1 MRGTETL
8 SRRFAGF
15 TLGSMPDAPPPTK
28 LTWTSPILRM
38 KVLFIAF
45 VVAFV
50 CYGFFTWVLWPVQV
64 LGDSMLPNYH
74 SGERHFVNKLAYRG
88 APPQRGDVIALHA
101 PGGEVYLKRVVGLPG
116 ETVTFTNG
124 GIAIGGRRLEE
135 PYVDT
140 KITPREED
148 LPKLGRL
155 GPGDF
160 YVIGD
165 NRATSV
171 RGQVPQKAIIGKVAF

>member
-1 MRGTETL
+1 
-8 SRRFAGF
+8 
-15 TLGSMPDAPPPTK
+15 MPDAPTPTK

-38 KVLFIAF
+38 KVLFVAF
-45 VVAFV
+45 LVAFV

-74 SGERHFVNKLAYRG
+74 SGERHFVNKLAYRAG
-88 APPQRGDVIALHA
+88 PPQRGDVIALHA

-124 GIAIGGRRLEE
+124 GIAIGGRMLEE

-140 KITPREED
+140 KIIPRED
-148 LPKLGRL
+148 DKSKLGKLSRD
-155 GPGDF
+155 DF

-171 RGQVPQKAIIGKVAF
+171 RGQVSKAQIIGKVAF

>member
-1 MRGTETL
+1 LPFDGTDAL
-8 SRRFAGF
+8 SQGQAGF
-15 TLGSMPDAPPPTK
+15 ILRAMPDDPTPTK
-28 LTWTSPILRM
+28 LTWTSPKVRLR
-38 KVLFIAF
+38 VLFSAF
-45 VVAFV
+45 LIAFV

-74 SGERHFVNKLAYRG
+74 SGERHFINKLAYRT
-88 APPQRGDVIALHA
+88 AKPQRGDVVALYA
-101 PGGEVYLKRVVGLPG
+101 PNGDVYLKRVLGLPG

-124 GIAIGGRRLEE
+124 SLAIDGQELKE

-140 KITPREED
+140 KIVPREDEEG
-148 LPKLGRL
+148 KLG
-155 GPGDF
+155 PDDY

-171 RGQVPQKAIIGKVAF
+171 RGKVSKQHIIGKVVF

>member
-1 MRGTETL
+1 
-8 SRRFAGF
+8 
-15 TLGSMPDAPPPTK
+15 MPDAPPPTK

-45 VVAFV
+45 LTAFG
-50 CYGFFTWVLWPVQV
+50 CYAFFTWVLWPVKV
-64 LGDSMLPNYH
+64 WGDSMLPNFH
-74 SGERHFVNKLAYRG
+74 HGERHFVNKLAYRA

-101 PGGEVYLKRVVGLPG
+101 PGGEVYLKRVIGLPG

-124 GIAIGGRRLEE
+124 GIAIGGRLLEE

-140 KITPREED
+140 KIIPRPD
-148 LPKLGRL
+148 DWPKLGKL
-155 GPGDF
+155 GPEDF

-171 RGQVPQKAIIGKVAF
+171 RGQVPKRDIIGKVAF

>member
-1 MRGTETL
+1 
-8 SRRFAGF
+8 
-15 TLGSMPDAPPPTK
+15 MPDAPTPTK

-45 VVAFV
+45 LGAFV

-74 SGERHFVNKLAYRG
+74 SGERHFVNKLAYRV
-88 APPQRGDVIALHA
+88 APPQRGDVIALYA

-135 PYVDT
+135 SYVDT
-140 KITPREED
+140 TITPRED
-148 LPKLGRL
+148 DQPKLGKL
-155 GPGDF
+155 GPDDF

-171 RGQVPQKAIIGKVAF
+171 RGQVPKKQIIGKVAF

>member
-1 MRGTETL
+1 
-8 SRRFAGF
+8 
-15 TLGSMPDAPPPTK
+15 MPDEPTKTK
-28 LTWTSPILRM
+28 LTWTSPKVRLR
-38 KVLFIAF
+38 VLFISFLIAF
-45 VVAFV
+45 A

-74 SGERHFVNKLAYRG
+74 SGERHFINKLAYR
-88 APPQRGDVIALHA
+88 AANPQRGDVVALYA
-101 PGGEVYLKRVVGLPG
+101 PNGEVYLKRVLGLPG

-124 GIAIGGRRLEE
+124 GIAINGQELKE

-140 KITPREED
+140 KVRAGKGEEG
-148 LPKLGRL
+148 KLGA
-155 GPGDF
+155 DDY

-171 RGQVPQKAIIGKVAF
+171 RGKVPRQDIIGKVMF

>member
-1 MRGTETL
+1 M
-8 SRRFAGF
+8 
-15 TLGSMPDAPPPTK
+15 
-28 LTWTSPILRM
+28 
-38 KVLFIAF
+38 
-45 VVAFV
+45 
-50 CYGFFTWVLWPVQV
+50 LWPVQV

-74 SGERHFVNKLAYRG
+74 SGERHFVNKLAYRV
-88 APPQRGDVIALHA
+88 ALPQRGDVIALYA

-124 GIAIGGRRLEE
+124 GIAIGGRLLEE

-140 KITPREED
+140 KIIPREED
-148 LPKLGRL
+148 EPKLGKL
-155 GPGDF
+155 GSDDF

-171 RGQVPQKAIIGKVAF
+171 RGQVSKEQIIGKVAF